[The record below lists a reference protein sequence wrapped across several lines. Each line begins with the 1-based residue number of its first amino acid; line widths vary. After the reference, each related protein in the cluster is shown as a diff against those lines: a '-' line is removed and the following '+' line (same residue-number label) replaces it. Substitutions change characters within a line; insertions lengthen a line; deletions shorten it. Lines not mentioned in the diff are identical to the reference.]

1 MDAPNVV
8 TQIVT
13 MKNVHSKEHSVKYY
27 IILEKV
33 VHDVYYDLAYV
44 HVGLVED
51 QQGIMLKIPV
61 PQSVNNDW
69 LDKYLT
75 KQVNKLIGYIEQNL
89 EIKE

>member
-1 MDAPNVV
+1 
-8 TQIVT
+8 
-13 MKNVHSKEHSVKYY
+13 MKNAHSRENSLKYY

-33 VHDVYYDLAYV
+33 VHDVYYDIAYV

-75 KQVNKLIGYIEQNL
+75 KQVKKLIGYMEQNL
-89 EIKE
+89 AIKE